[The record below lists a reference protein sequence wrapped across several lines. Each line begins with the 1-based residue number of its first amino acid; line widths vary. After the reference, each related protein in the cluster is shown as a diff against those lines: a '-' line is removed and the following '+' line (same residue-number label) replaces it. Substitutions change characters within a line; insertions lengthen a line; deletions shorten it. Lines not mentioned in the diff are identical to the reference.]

1 MENLS
6 NLQLLSELKKRLT
19 DSENTIA
26 EQRQLVHELSELN
39 KKLEKSEEMKS
50 QFLSNIKNEINNPLA
65 SILAL
70 SKNIIT
76 KYTELNPEARKS
88 LKHIYNEAHSL
99 DFQLSN
105 IILAAE
111 LEAGQSNPQPV
122 RLNVHHVI
130 ETALAY
136 FDNLVEKKKL
146 QIALT
151 GDSQV
156 HFLSDSHYLK
166 AIIANLLSNAIKF
179 SHEGTTVE
187 VYMEHTAENLVMR
200 IVNQGKAINSAELS
214 RIFDRFTQLE
224 SGTRKSFGGHGLG
237 LAIVKEL
244 VDLLGGQLH
253 ISSQE
258 KGTQVEITLPNKIN
272 DARFHA
278 TEGENDEILFEQSF

>member
-70 SKNIIT
+70 SKNIIA
-76 KYTELNPEARKS
+76 KYTGLDPEAQKS

-111 LEAGQSNPQPV
+111 LEAGQSSPPPA
-122 RLNVHHVI
+122 RLN
-130 ETALAY
+130 
-136 FDNLVEKKKL
+136 
-146 QIALT
+146 
-151 GDSQV
+151 
-156 HFLSDSHYLK
+156 
-166 AIIANLLSNAIKF
+166 
-179 SHEGTTVE
+179 
-187 VYMEHTAENLVMR
+187 
-200 IVNQGKAINSAELS
+200 
-214 RIFDRFTQLE
+214 
-224 SGTRKSFGGHGLG
+224 
-237 LAIVKEL
+237 
-244 VDLLGGQLH
+244 
-253 ISSQE
+253 
-258 KGTQVEITLPNKIN
+258 
-272 DARFHA
+272 
-278 TEGENDEILFEQSF
+278 

>member
-76 KYTELNPEARKS
+76 KYTELDPEAQKS

-111 LEAGQSNPQPV
+111 LEAGQSSPQPA

-136 FDNLVEKKKL
+136 FDSLVEKKKL
-146 QIALT
+146 NIRLT
-151 GDSQV
+151 GDAQV

-179 SHEGTTVE
+179 GIEASTVE
-187 VYMEHTAENLVMR
+187 VHLEHTAEHLAFR
-200 IVNQGKAINSAELS
+200 ISNQGKAIKNTELA

-237 LAIVKEL
+237 LSIVKEL
-244 VDLLGGQLH
+244 VDLLGGQLQ
-253 ISSQE
+253 IDSKE
-258 KGTQVEITLPNKIN
+258 ARTEVYITLPNKIN
-272 DARFHA
+272 DARFYD
-278 TEGENDEILFEQSF
+278 TDGENDEILFEQSF